1 MIITLEGNI
10 SSGKTTIGEAIAK
23 TGRASFVE
31 EPVGVWQT
39 KYSENLLDLFYKD
52 KKRFAYMF
60 QNAAF
65 LTRAKTRTEILKM
78 TDHSNVVLERSIYS
92 DRFVFARLLHEAG
105 DMLDV
110 EWELYCDMWDWLN
123 ERWCDEPDKIVY
135 IRTSAETCF
144 ERMGG
149 RGREEETGV
158 SLDYLRLLDTAH
170 EEWLGEANNS
180 CLTNDQEH
188 VIIVDGESEVCVDS
202 LLDKLGIA

>member
-10 SSGKTTIGEAIAK
+10 SSGKTTIGKAMAR
-23 TGRASFVE
+23 TGRVSFVE
-31 EPVGVWQT
+31 EPVSIWQT

-65 LTRAKTRTEILKM
+65 LTRAKTRTEILRM

-123 ERWCDEPDKIVY
+123 ERWCDEPDKIAYVK
-135 IRTSAETCF
+135 TSVETCF

-158 SLDYLRLLDTAH
+158 SLAYLRLLDDAH
-170 EEWLGEANNS
+170 NS
-180 CLTNDQEH
+180 WLTNDQEH
-188 VIIVDGESEVCVDS
+188 VIIVDGESEVDVDS
-202 LLDKLGIA
+202 LLEKLKVP